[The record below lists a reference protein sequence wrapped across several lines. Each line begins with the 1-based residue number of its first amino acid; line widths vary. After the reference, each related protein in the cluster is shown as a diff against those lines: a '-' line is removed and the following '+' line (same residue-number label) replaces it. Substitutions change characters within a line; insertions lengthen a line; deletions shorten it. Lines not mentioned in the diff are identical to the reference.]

1 MRRGGAGHN
10 GPVAGPVFRR
20 DLYRGTA
27 RDYERF
33 RVPYPPGLTADLADR
48 AGFALSTSVLS
59 RAVLGGRAG
68 DFAAD
73 LRRELHAS
81 QPDGRFR
88 QTIDFACDLARRP
101 A

>member
-1 MRRGGAGHN
+1 MRDAGFEA
-10 GPVAGPVFRR
+10 AGTCQFLTEHDWTAE
-20 DLYRGTA
+20 DL
-27 RDYERF
+27 
-33 RVPYPPGLTADLADR
+33 

-59 RAVLGGRAG
+59 RAALGGMTE

-88 QTIDFACDLARRP
+88 QAIDFACDLARRP